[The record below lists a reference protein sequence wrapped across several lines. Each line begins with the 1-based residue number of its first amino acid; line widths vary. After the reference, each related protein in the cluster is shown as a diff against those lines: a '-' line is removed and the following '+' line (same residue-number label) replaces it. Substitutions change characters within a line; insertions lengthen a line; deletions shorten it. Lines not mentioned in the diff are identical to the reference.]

1 MLQVFAIYSVVIK
14 KRRGSFFER
23 YPVLEPVAFCF
34 SGIPVEH
41 LLCIYNM
48 WLIHKNDE
56 LTRGFGE
63 AVRAKAIGL
72 IPVVHESEV
81 SDYQFP
87 QKLPENHSTTIK
99 GVFADVRH
107 GSVERKVAG
116 DSKI

>member
-41 LLCIYNM
+41 LLCIYN
-48 WLIHKNDE
+48 KNDE
-56 LTRGFGE
+56 LTRGLARPFGRRQS
-63 AVRAKAIGL
+63 VSFPSSI
-72 IPVVHESEV
+72 ESEV